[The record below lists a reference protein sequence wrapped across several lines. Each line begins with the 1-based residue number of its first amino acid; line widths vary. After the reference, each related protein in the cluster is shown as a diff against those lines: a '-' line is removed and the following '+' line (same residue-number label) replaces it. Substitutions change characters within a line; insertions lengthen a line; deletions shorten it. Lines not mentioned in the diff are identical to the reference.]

1 MRTATESDTW
11 GGRLTGVIDLSAE
24 STLTIGVDHQ
34 DNKREAIL
42 NNDTAGMVMSHMW
55 ADARL
60 EQTGLFA
67 EYSTELTAADR
78 LDMGLRY
85 DRVKASLGNPNAPG
99 VRTPNQKFQLYYGT
113 TADDNTENNVGGFVR
128 LKHSFTD
135 IPAYLYASASR
146 SVRTADSTER
156 YMAKWVAGGAMRWV
170 GNPDLDPEKH
180 HQLEFG
186 MVSETNDMNVS
197 GSVYYND
204 VDDFILYDRAH
215 GQDGILQTD
224 NAVIY
229 RNIDAELYGF
239 EFEAS
244 KSWGNWS
251 AGFTLAYTHADNKSD
266 HRPIAQIPPL
276 EGTISLDY
284 TSGPWS
290 AGGVVRAAAKQTRV
304 DDNTATGSGLDSEKT
319 PGWGVLDLHAGY
331 KIRKQWQIEVG
342 VKNVFDKDYAQ
353 HLNKASAIDAGS
365 QVDEPGRSF
374 WVSMNA
380 KF

>member
-1 MRTATESDTW
+1 
-11 GGRLTGVIDLSAE
+11 
-24 STLTIGVDHQ
+24 
-34 DNKREAIL
+34 
-42 NNDTAGMVMSHMW
+42 
-55 ADARL
+55 
-60 EQTGLFA
+60 
-67 EYSTELTAADR
+67 
-78 LDMGLRY
+78 
-85 DRVKASLGNPNAPG
+85 
-99 VRTPNQKFQLYYGT
+99 
-113 TADDNTENNVGGFVR
+113 
-128 LKHSFTD
+128 
-135 IPAYLYASASR
+135 
-146 SVRTADSTER
+146 
-156 YMAKWVAGGAMRWV
+156 MAKWVGTASMRWV

-186 MVSETNDMNVS
+186 MVSETNDMNIS
-197 GSVYYND
+197 GSIYYND

-224 NAVIY
+224 SAVIY
-229 RNIDAELYGF
+229 RNIDAELYGL

-244 KSWGNWS
+244 KSWGRWS

-276 EGTISLDY
+276 EGSVSLDY
-284 TSGPWS
+284 KSGPWS
-290 AGGVVRAAAKQTRV
+290 AGGAVRGAAKQTRV

-331 KIRKQWQIEVG
+331 KIRKQWQIEIG

-353 HLNKASAIDAGS
+353 HLNKSSAIDAGS